1 MGRHDLSPA
10 KGSDAGGTPA
20 ATSSDPSMQKSDNP
34 ADPFKKALAEATKVM
49 ADDPEVNVTFTVDPP
64 GMGADTIRLPQVS
77 RRMTRDEVL
86 IARGT
91 ADAFALRRKFHDA
104 GTHAR
109 YEPQGPMAREL
120 YEAMET
126 ARCEA
131 MGARIMP
138 GTAGNID
145 AKIGAEAERK
155 GYGQIRERA
164 EAPLSVAAGY
174 LVRHL
179 ATGRDMPQGAQNV
192 MDLWRGFIESSASET
207 LDNVG
212 ETLSDQAA
220 FARLARKVIQDLGY
234 GDQLGDDPDT
244 QDDSEGESEQQEQ
257 DEESPDSTGEEDS
270 EDQDADSQPD
280 DSQDSQDSSQAQIT
294 IDDLADVEMSDEAEL
309 PEGEAPLEPPPP
321 APHSDAD
328 PNYEVYSTDF
338 DEEILA
344 SDLAEPAELERLRAY
359 LDQQLDPL
367 KGAVGRLA
375 NKLQRRLQAQQ
386 NRSWEFDREEGIL
399 DVARL
404 ARVVANPTTPLSFK
418 VEKDT
423 EFRDTVV
430 TLLLD
435 NSGSMR
441 GRPISIAAICADVLA
456 RTLERCDVKVEILG
470 FTTRA
475 WKGGQSRERWLQQG
489 RPQGPG
495 RLNDLRHIIYK
506 PADAPWRRV
515 RDNLGLMMK
524 EGLLKENIDGEALE
538 WAHRRVIGRPEARKI
553 LMVISDGAPVDDST
567 LSVNPANYLE
577 KHLRD
582 VIAMVEKRKAVE
594 LIAIGIGHDVTR
606 YYQRAVTITDV
617 EQLAGA
623 MTEQLASLFDKDPR
637 ARARFK
643 GLGRAA
649 AR

>member
-1 MGRHDLSPA
+1 MA
-10 KGSDAGGTPA
+10 
-20 ATSSDPSMQKSDNP
+20 QKSDNP

-49 ADDPEVNVTFTVDPP
+49 ADDPELTVSYSVDPS
-64 GMGADTIRLPQVS
+64 GLTGEAMRLPQVS

-86 IARGT
+86 LARGT
-91 ADAFALRRKFHDA
+91 ADALAMHRKYHNEA
-104 GTHAR
+104 THAR
-109 YEPQGPMAREL
+109 YSPPGDMARDL

-131 MGARIMP
+131 MGARDMP

-145 AKIGAEAERK
+145 AKIGHDATRR
-155 GYGQIRERA
+155 GYDQIRQPA
-164 EAPLSVAAGY
+164 DAPLAAAAGY
-174 LVRHL
+174 LVRNL
-179 ATGRDMPQGAQNV
+179 ATGRALPKGAQNV
-192 MDLWRGFIESSASET
+192 MDLWRPFIEEQAGGT
-207 LDNVG
+207 LENIEELLD
-212 ETLSDQAA
+212 DQTA
-220 FARLARKVIQDLGY
+220 FAKLARQVIRDLGY
-234 GDQLGDDPDT
+234 GDQLGDDPDSEDEN
-244 QDDSEGESEQQEQ
+244 QDDQAQEDSDDQEQ
-257 DEESPDSTGEEDS
+257 PDSAGQDDS
-270 EDQDADSQPD
+270 EDQDADADPERAQD
-280 DSQDSQDSSQAQIT
+280 DQQDQAEAQVSM
-294 IDDLADVEMSDEAEL
+294 DDLADEEMGEDAEM

-321 APHSDAD
+321 PPVSEAD
-328 PNYEVYSTDF
+328 PDYRVFMSDH
-338 DEEILA
+338 DEEIA
-344 SDLAEPAELERLRAY
+344 AEDLAEPAELERLRAY

-367 KGAVGRLA
+367 KGAVSRLA

-399 DVARL
+399 DAGRL

-456 RTLERCDVKVEILG
+456 RTLERCSVKVEILG

-475 WKGGQSRERWLQQG
+475 WKGGQSREAWLAEG
-489 RPQGPG
+489 RPQQPG
-495 RLNDLRHIIYK
+495 RLNDLRHIVYK
-506 PADAPWRRV
+506 RADAPWRRA
-515 RDNLGLMMK
+515 RPNLGLMMK

-538 WAHRRVIGRPEARKI
+538 WAHRRMAGRREARKI

-582 VIAMVEKRKAVE
+582 VIAMVEKRKIVE
-594 LIAIGIGHDVTR
+594 LLAIGIGHDVTR
-606 YYQRAVTITDV
+606 YYDRAVTITDV

-623 MTEQLASLFDKDPR
+623 MTEQLAALFDSDPR
-637 ARARFK
+637 ARARVMGIK
-643 GLGRAA
+643 RAS
-649 AR
+649 